1 MSRLFQPL
9 LFLLARCTRHELIR
23 QIEFL
28 KAENEMLRK
37 RVPKRR
43 IVLKPE
49 ERDRLLKLGAGLG
62 SKLKHVI
69 TIVGY
74 QAYLRWQRKKRENQP
89 LKKMGRPKTPD
100 EVRALILKIASETSW
115 GYTRI
120 MGELAK
126 LGVKSPS
133 KTTVQNI
140 LREGGYDP
148 GPQRGKGTWE
158 EFLKAHAETLWQCDF
173 FSKRVLTRTGIKQ
186 AFVTAFINVATR
198 RVIISPSTLKLGD
211 GWIVRQ
217 TEAFFEQARN
227 AGLEAKTIMC
237 DNDANYAAGFDE
249 AAEAGGAQV
258 RPTAVRAPNEN
269 AYVERFVQTIKQE
282 CLDHFLVFGQDHL
295 DYLVREHVR
304 YYQDCRP
311 HQGIGNQ
318 LLLRSS
324 GRPEEETTPDA
335 KSDFALLSLIE
346 VSCETRLGGLLK
358 HFYRQAA

>member
-28 KAENEMLRK
+28 KAENEILRK
-37 RVPKRR
+37 RVPKKH
-43 IVLKPE
+43 IVLKSN
-49 ERDRLLKLGAGLG
+49 ERDRLLKLGAALG

-69 TIVGY
+69 TIVSY
-74 QAYLRWQRKKRENQP
+74 QSYLRWQRKKTKNEP
-89 LKKMGRPKTPD
+89 AKKMGRPKTPD
-100 EVRALILKIASETSW
+100 EVRALILKIASETGW

-126 LGVKSPS
+126 LGIKPPS

-140 LREGGYDP
+140 LREGGHDP
-148 GPQRGKGTWE
+148 GPKRGKGTWE

-186 AFVTAFINVATR
+186 AFVMAFINVATR
-198 RVIISPSTLKLGD
+198 RVIISPSTFKLGD

-217 TEAFFEQARN
+217 TEAFFDQARN
-227 AGLEAKTIMC
+227 AGLEAKTIMR
-237 DNDANYAAGFDE
+237 DNDNNYAAGFDE
-249 AAEAGGAQV
+249 AVKAGGAQV

-269 AYVERFVQTIKQE
+269 AFVERFVQTIKQE

-295 DYLVREHVR
+295 DYLVREYIR
-304 YYQDCRP
+304 YYHDCRP
-311 HQGIGNQ
+311 HQGIGN
-318 LLLRSS
+318 R
-324 GRPEEETTPDA
+324 
-335 KSDFALLSLIE
+335 LIRASKE
-346 VSCETRLGGLLK
+346 SAPVVVTLDQVRCESRLGGLLK
-358 HFYRQAA
+358 TYVWAA

>member
-28 KAENEMLRK
+28 KAENEILRK
-37 RVPKRR
+37 RVPKKH
-43 IVLKPE
+43 IVLKPD
-49 ERDRLLKLGAGLG
+49 ERDRLMKLGAALG
-62 SKLKHVI
+62 SKLKHTI

-74 QAYLRWQRKKRENQP
+74 STYLRWQRNKTNNEP
-89 LKKMGRPKTPD
+89 AKKMGRPKTSD
-100 EVRALILKIASETSW
+100 EVRALILKMASETGW

-126 LGVKSPS
+126 LGIKPPS

-140 LREGGYDP
+140 LREGGHDP
-148 GPQRGKGTWE
+148 GPKRGKGTWE

-173 FSKRVLTRTGIKQ
+173 FSKRVLTRTGFRQTFIM
-186 AFVTAFINVATR
+186 AFINVATR
-198 RVIISPSTLKLGD
+198 RVIISPSTFKLGD

-217 TEAFFEQARN
+217 TTAFFEQAREV
-227 AGLEAKTIMC
+227 GLEAKIIMR
-237 DNDANYAAGFDE
+237 DNDTNYAAGFDE
-249 AAEAGGAQV
+249 AVKAGGAQV

-295 DYLVREHVR
+295 DYLVREYVR
-304 YYQDCRP
+304 YYHDCRP
-311 HQGIGNQ
+311 HQGIGNR
-318 LLLRSS
+318 LIAVVEAE
-324 GRPEEETTPDA
+324 PPA
-335 KSDFALLSLIE
+335 IASLE
-346 VSCETRLGGLLK
+346 QVQCDERLGGLLK
-358 HFYRQAA
+358 HYHCAA